1 MSRTRPFLITIDTEG
16 DNVWSKPRIIT
27 TRNAA
32 FLPRFQT
39 LCERYGLTPTWL
51 VDYDMARDP
60 VFAEFGRDVIA
71 RGAGEI
77 GMHLHAWRTPPG
89 HPLTSTDHEFMP
101 FLIEYPESVLRAKVD
116 FLTDLLE
123 TTFGVKIVSHRAGRW
138 AFNDTYA
145 RALARRGFRVD
156 CSVTPGVDWSDT
168 LGDPGGQGG
177 SDYSRVAPAAYAL
190 ITDEASQATLWEV
203 PVTIRPAG
211 GAIAA
216 SVGRA
221 VRGMPFSRKVWNR
234 LYPLRWFR
242 PRRGNRGELLTL
254 LREAIRDD
262 LPYVEFTIHSSELM
276 PGGSPTFADLR
287 SIERLYE
294 DLHAVFEEARSVG
307 LVGWPLGHYAGLL
320 DSARALASG

>member
-168 LGDPGGQGG
+168 LGDLYEEHSFIGVRTATLSQEGFFEDGAGSAHEALTTGPGV
-177 SDYSRVAPAAYAL
+177 SRVLCYGL
-190 ITDEASQATLWEV
+190 EGSATGTGAGFEGWAGAVEV
-203 PVTIRPAG
+203 GWKARPARG
-211 GAIAA
+211 G
-216 SVGRA
+216 
-221 VRGMPFSRKVWNR
+221 
-234 LYPLRWFR
+234 
-242 PRRGNRGELLTL
+242 LTK
-254 LREAIRDD
+254 
-262 LPYVEFTIHSSELM
+262 
-276 PGGSPTFADLR
+276 
-287 SIERLYE
+287 
-294 DLHAVFEEARSVG
+294 
-307 LVGWPLGHYAGLL
+307 
-320 DSARALASG
+320 ALAS